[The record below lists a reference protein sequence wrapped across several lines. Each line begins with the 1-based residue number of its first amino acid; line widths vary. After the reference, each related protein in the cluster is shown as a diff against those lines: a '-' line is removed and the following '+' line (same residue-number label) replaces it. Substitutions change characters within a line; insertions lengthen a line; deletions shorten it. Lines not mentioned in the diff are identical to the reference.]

1 MRIRSWPFVIR
12 PYSRLCDA
20 AISAV
25 AATTSPC
32 WQSVFCEV
40 FSMAATTDTTP
51 AANVAQL
58 CEENRVLRAQLESS
72 HRKIEQLS
80 IELEE
85 TNKGVL
91 ALYAELD
98 DKAQALREAS
108 ELKSRFLSY
117 MSHEFRTPLGAIRS
131 MARILLDKMDGPL
144 APEQER
150 QIQFMQQA
158 AVELTELV
166 RYDRHYC
173 GAARYVQTDI
183 DQSRCRVGVRGA
195 GRDAEDIHR

>member
-12 PYSRLCDA
+12 PYSRLCYA

-58 CEENRVLRAQLESS
+58 YEEIRVLRAQLENS
-72 HRKIEQLS
+72 HHENKQHRNEQ
-80 IELEE
+80 EE

-98 DKAQALREAS
+98 D
-108 ELKSRFLSY
+108 
-117 MSHEFRTPLGAIRS
+117 
-131 MARILLDKMDGPL
+131 
-144 APEQER
+144 
-150 QIQFMQQA
+150 
-158 AVELTELV
+158 
-166 RYDRHYC
+166 
-173 GAARYVQTDI
+173 
-183 DQSRCRVGVRGA
+183 
-195 GRDAEDIHR
+195 